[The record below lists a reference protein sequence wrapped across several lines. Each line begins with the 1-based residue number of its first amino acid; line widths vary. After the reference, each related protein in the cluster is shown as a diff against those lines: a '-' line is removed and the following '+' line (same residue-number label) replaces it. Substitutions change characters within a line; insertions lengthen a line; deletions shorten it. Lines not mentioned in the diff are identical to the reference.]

1 MASYELDSFVPNRN
15 IRIVVA
21 AETLLPASVR
31 LVFLVIDP
39 EQQIVWPTTQQI
51 EQSHDITAQSFEMGY
66 ARRDYLWQHTCFEL
80 FVGIKNKTAYREIN
94 LSPAQAWNCYQFEQY
109 RQPAQ
114 MPPVPAQDIQLLQ
127 LQAQPQK
134 LEAILD
140 LQQFLQTNECQ
151 WDDLVFGLTSVIK
164 LKNNSELYFALNH
177 STAQPDFHCKRDW
190 TASL

>member
-39 EQQIVWPTTQQI
+39 GQQIVWPTTQQI
-51 EQSHDITAQSFEMGY
+51 EQSHDNTAQSFEMGY

-114 MPPVPAQDIQLLQ
+114 MPPVPAQDIQLLE
-127 LQAQPQK
+127 LKAQPQK

-151 WDDLVFGLTSVIK
+151 WDDLVFGLTSVVK
-164 LKNNSELYFALNH
+164 LKNNSELYFALSH
-177 STAQPDFHCKRDW
+177 STDQPDFHCKRDW

>member
-51 EQSHDITAQSFEMGY
+51 EQSHHEVAQSFEMGY

-80 FVGIKNKTAYREIN
+80 FIGIKNKSAYREIN

-114 MPPVPAQDIQLLQ
+114 MPPVPAQDIQLLE
-127 LQAQPQK
+127 LKAQPQK

-140 LQQFLQTNECQ
+140 LHQFLQTNECQ
-151 WDDLVFGLTSVIK
+151 WDDLVFGLTSVVK

-177 STAQPDFHCKRDW
+177 STDQPDFHCQRDW

>member
-39 EQQIVWPTTQQI
+39 EQHIVWPTTQQI
-51 EQSHDITAQSFEMGY
+51 EQSHHEVAQSFEMGY

-80 FVGIKNKTAYREIN
+80 FIGIKNKTAYREIN

-109 RQPAQ
+109 REPAQ
-114 MPPVPAQDIQLLQ
+114 MPPMPAQDIQLLE
-127 LQAQPQK
+127 LKAQPQK

-140 LQQFLQTNECQ
+140 LHQFLQTNECQ
-151 WDDLVFGLTSVIK
+151 WDDLVFGLTSVVK
-164 LKNNSELYFALNH
+164 LKNNSELYFALSH
-177 STAQPDFHCKRDW
+177 STDQPDFHCKRDW

>member
-39 EQQIVWPTTQQI
+39 EQHIVWPTTQQI
-51 EQSHDITAQSFEMGY
+51 EQSHHEVAQSFEMGY

-80 FVGIKNKTAYREIN
+80 FIGIKNKSAYREIN

-114 MPPVPAQDIQLLQ
+114 MPPVPAQDIQLLE
-127 LQAQPQK
+127 LKAQPQK

-151 WDDLVFGLTSVIK
+151 WDDLVFGLTSVVK
-164 LKNNSELYFALNH
+164 LKNNSELYFALKH
-177 STAQPDFHCKRDW
+177 STDQPDFHCKRDW